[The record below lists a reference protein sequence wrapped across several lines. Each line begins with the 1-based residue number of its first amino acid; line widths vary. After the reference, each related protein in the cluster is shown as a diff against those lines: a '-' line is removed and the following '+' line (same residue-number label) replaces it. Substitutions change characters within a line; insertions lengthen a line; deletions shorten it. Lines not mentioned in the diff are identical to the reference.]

1 MPSFCPPDALDV
13 AGNVLERMDI
23 KDSSS
28 PGLLDVKINLTGV
41 AQHGFAT
48 ASGLNDYDYQNIS
61 SLSVGPKSAMQV
73 HTINKVPIPA
83 EILEHFKHIK
93 CHCMMGLFPEIGRA
107 WLTIDSE
114 IYIWTYEQARDVAY
128 YDGLNH
134 LIVSVG
140 LAKPKSGVFISD
152 VKYLLILTT
161 PIEII
166 VLGVTF
172 ADTTKIISSPMRNMQ
187 STTTFEEMQLM
198 NKPIF
203 ILNSDNVAINV
214 VQCSQNGRIFLGGRD
229 GCLYEI
235 DYHADSSWFGKRC
248 KKVNHSQSIVSAM
261 VPSFLKLFSDNDP
274 IVSIVID
281 DNRQLLYTLTEK
293 GAVEAWNIG
302 TDCSSTRRFARVSQA
317 EIVQRAS
324 GILKTVDNT
333 VFSKIT
339 SICPL
344 STDDSL
350 NLNLLAITQSGVR
363 LYFATRPLSSEIQNP
378 NQPQQQHMQQTQ
390 FSHALQKQTFTNI
403 PTTPTVM
410 ASAQT
415 AQDSNKPQGLYLY
428 HVRLPPGYTP
438 NTTVNKPK
446 QVHTAYY
453 SEGTLLLIST
463 SQQDQDHLWSISSA
477 PFLSR
482 PYLAE
487 ATAMLN
493 LDGIVWSLT
502 EVRDKCES
510 KLNSVLR
517 KAKKPKKVVLLTN
530 QGAHIIALLKP
541 VDILQQLLTA
551 YNGPHNE
558 AVKAFFQIQ
567 TECEACTTSLLIAC
581 ADQYRNTDLALWA
594 AQAFLLYGGEPYY
607 HFQMLA
613 NTQGGPNKMNPLNPQ
628 LNPGHYSID
637 RNIPHMYVSTPMP
650 HTTGQMSP
658 RSPQMSHTMQQS
670 HYPLSPI
677 SAGGGG
683 GIQENT
689 HDNSLIVND
698 YNAVIYSAKHDGLY
712 LYVARLLRPIW
723 KKRCVEANLCSTLTQ
738 ADCTLILEDLFAL
751 KVFIDAYIVN
761 DFSGMTRATAYST
774 HTASLSNGFS
784 HVLPS
789 HNQLTTQEQRNAAV
803 QAQNEEKQSINA
815 LYQLVKHVCEIISL
829 WKILCEHQF
838 QILATQLPKEEQTT
852 LRSCTFRDLTLSRT
866 ESCAVLIAALINS
879 YLKDNA
885 SVSIISAKLREVCPN
900 LYRHEDAVTFKATE
914 ILLSAKGCEASDSK
928 NEKLSTALQ
937 LCKDAA
943 PNLPLQN
950 ICQQFSLAGFGEG
963 VIELTATCAAKIDPE
978 EIGIRYYNSA
988 EPTEDTEGYTAY
1000 SARMTCYKEV
1010 RLMLD
1015 TIYQNHCNAKETP
1028 EFEFQRQQACDIN
1041 ENSFSAQIR
1050 KLVNLAI
1057 QIKDPLLHI
1066 TIYQWLMAHD
1076 MISELLA
1083 LPEPS
1088 LGEFLR
1094 RNVVN
1099 NPGNLDLV
1107 DLLWKYYEKNDR
1119 HAEAAKI
1126 LDNLASTESDTI
1138 LLDQRI
1144 EYLARAVMCMRNDSS
1159 GYSIA
1164 NGVLLKE
1171 LEDKLEIARVQKC
1184 ILDTLSACRQT
1195 DHNVVQAL
1203 EKLNYTLYDITQLYQ
1218 QFADP
1223 FDLWECK
1230 LTILNCSHHNDPLLI
1245 ETVWSQIINKAVDG
1259 TGTTQERCT
1268 RLFTKMETLVKEFR
1282 ESGHCFPLAFIIRE
1296 LELKACHLRF
1306 PEGVVPDKLV
1316 AMNIDIEL
1324 LMEYYF
1330 RMISMNERVWANE
1343 GNEWHLVQSSIR
1355 VVTLLCG
1362 NMRSMWHRSKRRIFG
1377 KAQDIVSTC
1386 LSFCYQKP
1394 DTEQLRN
1401 TLKSLQCQLQDN
1413 LL

>member
-1 MPSFCPPDALDV
+1 MPSISPTDFLDV
-13 AGNVLERMDI
+13 AGNILERMDI
-23 KDSSS
+23 RDSSS

-48 ASGLNDYDYQNIS
+48 ASGLNDYDYQNLS
-61 SLSVGPKSAMQV
+61 SLSMGPKSAMQV
-73 HTINKVPIPA
+73 HTVNKIPIPA

-140 LAKPKSGVFISD
+140 LAKPKPGVFISD

-248 KKVNHSQSIVSAM
+248 KKVNHSQSVVSAM
-261 VPSFLKLFSDNDP
+261 VPNFLKLFTENDP

-281 DNRQLLYTLTEK
+281 DHRQLLYTLTEK
-293 GAVEAWNIG
+293 GSIDAWNIG
-302 TDCSSTRRFARVSQA
+302 TDCSSTRRFARVSQN
-317 EIVQRAS
+317 EVMQRAS
-324 GILKTVDNT
+324 SILKTVDNSI
-333 VFSKIT
+333 FSKIK

-344 STDDSL
+344 SIDDSL

-363 LYFATRPLSSEIQNP
+363 LFFATRPLSSAQNP
-378 NQPQQQHMQQTQ
+378 SQQHLQQQQIQLSQT
-390 FSHALQKQTFTNI
+390 LQKQTSTNF
-403 PTTPTVM
+403 PSTNTSGLV
-410 ASAQT
+410 SAQS
-415 AQDSNKPQGLYLY
+415 AQDLSKPQGLYLY

-446 QVHTAYY
+446 QVHSAYY

-487 ATAMLN
+487 ATAVLS
-493 LDGIVWSLT
+493 LDGIVWSLA

-510 KLNSVLR
+510 KLNSILR
-517 KAKKPKKVVLLTN
+517 KAKKAKKVVLLTN

-551 YNGPHNE
+551 YSGPHNE

-567 TECEACTTSLLIAC
+567 TESEACTTSLLIAC
-581 ADQYRNTDLALWA
+581 ADQFRNTDLAIWA
-594 AQAFLLYGGEPYY
+594 AQALLLYGGEPYY
-607 HFQMLA
+607 HYQMLA
-613 NTQGGPNKMNPLNPQ
+613 NAQGGTSKINPMNPALHM
-628 LNPGHYSID
+628 GHYGVD
-637 RNIPHMYVSTPMP
+637 RNTPQMFVSTPMP
-650 HTTGQMSP
+650 HTAGGGFQMP
-658 RSPQMSHTMQQS
+658 RSPQSSHTMQQTQ
-670 HYPLSPI
+670 YPLSPI
-677 SAGGGG
+677 PGQDTGYDGG
-683 GIQENT
+683 
-689 HDNSLIVND
+689 LIVND
-698 YNAVIYSAKHDGLY
+698 YSTVIYSAKHDGLY

-723 KKRCVEANLCSTLTQ
+723 KKRCVDTNLCSTVTQ
-738 ADCTLILEDLFAL
+738 SDCTLILEDLFSLRA
-751 KVFIDAYIVN
+751 FMDAYIVN
-761 DFSGMTRATAYST
+761 DCSGLSRNTYST
-774 HTASLSNGFS
+774 QTSVSNGFS
-784 HVLPS
+784 HVLPA
-789 HNQLTTQEQRNAAV
+789 HTQLSTHEQRNV
-803 QAQNEEKQSINA
+803 TEQAQSEEKQSLSA
-815 LYQLVKHVCEIISL
+815 LYQLIKHVCEILSL
-829 WKILCEHQF
+829 WKILSEHQF
-838 QILATQLPKEEQTT
+838 QVLATQLTKEEQTT
-852 LRSCTFRDLTLSRT
+852 LSSCTFRDLTLTRT
-866 ESCAVLIAALINS
+866 DSCALLIATLINS

-914 ILLSAKGCEASDSK
+914 ILLSAKSCEASEGK
-928 NEKLSTALQ
+928 NEKLCTALQ

-950 ICQQFSLAGFGEG
+950 ICQQFSIAGFGEG

-978 EIGIRYYNSA
+978 ENGIRYYNCD
-988 EPTEDTEGYTAY
+988 EPTEDTEGYAAY

-1015 TIYQNHCNAKETP
+1015 TIYQNYCNANETQ
-1028 EFEFQRQQACDIN
+1028 EFEFQRQICDTS
-1041 ENSFSAQIR
+1041 EKRFSVQIR

-1066 TIYQWLMAHD
+1066 TLYQWLMAHD

-1099 NPGNLDLV
+1099 NPGNLNLV
-1107 DLLWKYYEKNDR
+1107 DLLWKYYEKNGR
-1119 HAEAAKI
+1119 HAEAAHI
-1126 LDNLASTESDTI
+1126 LDNLASTESECI

-1144 EYLARAVMCMRNDSS
+1144 EYLARAVMCLRNDSS
-1159 GYSIA
+1159 GFSIA

-1184 ILDTLSACRQT
+1184 ILDTFSAYIAP
-1195 DHNVVQAL
+1195 DHRVLQAI
-1203 EKLNYTLYDITQLYQ
+1203 EKLNFTLYDITQLYQ

-1245 ETVWSQIINKAVDG
+1245 ETVWSQIINKAVVG
-1259 TGTTQERCT
+1259 KGTTQERCT
-1268 RLFTKMETLVKEFR
+1268 RLFTKIESLVKEFR

-1296 LELKACHLRF
+1296 LELKACQLQF
-1306 PEGVVPDKLV
+1306 PEGIVPEKLV

-1362 NMRSMWHRSKRRIFG
+1362 NLRSIWHRSKRRILG

-1394 DTEQLRN
+1394 DTEHLRSS
-1401 TLKSLQCQLQDN
+1401 LKSLQCQLQDN

>member
-1 MPSFCPPDALDV
+1 MPSISPIDFLDM
-13 AGNVLERMDI
+13 AGNILERMDI
-23 KDSSS
+23 RDSSS

-73 HTINKVPIPA
+73 HTVNKIPIPS

-140 LAKPKSGVFISD
+140 LAKPKPGVFIND

-248 KKVNHSQSIVSAM
+248 KKVNHSQSMVSAM
-261 VPSFLKLFSDNDP
+261 VPSFLKLFAENDP
-274 IVSIVID
+274 IVKIVID

-293 GAVEAWNIG
+293 GSIEAWNMG
-302 TDCSSTRRFARVSQA
+302 ADCGSMRRFARVSQN
-317 EIVQRAS
+317 EITQRAS
-324 GILKTVDNT
+324 SILKTVDNSIFT
-333 VFSKIT
+333 KVK

-344 STDDSL
+344 SSDDSQ
-350 NLNLLAITQSGVR
+350 NLNLLAITQCGVR
-363 LYFATRPLSSEIQNP
+363 LFFAARPLSSSHNP
-378 NQPQQQHMQQTQ
+378 NPQTQLQQTQ
-390 FSHALQKQTFTNI
+390 LSQTLQMQTSTNYQN
-403 PTTPTVM
+403 PGSPGG
-410 ASAQT
+410 ASPQAT
-415 AQDSNKPQGLYLY
+415 QDCSKPQGLYLY

-438 NTTVNKPK
+438 NTTINKPK
-446 QVHTAYY
+446 QVHSAYY
-453 SEGTLLLIST
+453 SEGTLLLVST

-493 LDGIVWSLT
+493 LDGIVWSLS

-510 KLNSVLR
+510 TINSVLR

-558 AVKAFFQIQ
+558 AVKTFFQIQ
-567 TECEACTTSLLIAC
+567 TECEACTTALLIAC
-581 ADQYRNTDLALWA
+581 SDQYRNTDLALWA

-613 NTQGGPNKMNPLNPQ
+613 NTQAGTSKMNPMNPPLNITHH
-628 LNPGHYSID
+628 GID
-637 RNIPHMYVSTPMP
+637 RNSPQMFVSTPMP
-650 HTTGQMSP
+650 HGGGGGYQIP
-658 RSPQMSHTMQQS
+658 RSPQLPLSMQQS
-670 HYPLSPI
+670 QYPLSPI
-677 SAGGGG
+677 TGQDAG
-683 GIQENT
+683 
-689 HDNSLIVND
+689 HDGLIVND
-698 YNAVIYSAKHDGLY
+698 YSTVIYSAKHDGLY

-723 KKRCVEANLCSTLTQ
+723 KKRCVDTNLCSTLTQ
-738 ADCTLILEDLFAL
+738 ADCTLILEDLFSL
-751 KVFIDAYIVN
+751 KVFMDAYTVN
-761 DFSGMTRATAYST
+761 ELSGFTRNTYST
-774 HTASLSNGFS
+774 QTNISNGYS
-784 HVLPS
+784 HVLSS
-789 HNQLTTQEQRNAAV
+789 HNQLTPHDQRFV
-803 QAQNEEKQSINA
+803 TEKAQNEEKQSLSA
-815 LYQLVKHVCEIISL
+815 LYQLVKHVCEVMSL

-838 QILATQLPKEEQTT
+838 QVLATQLPKEEQTT
-852 LRSCTFRDLTLSRT
+852 LSSCTFRDLTLTRT
-866 ESCAVLIAALINS
+866 ESCALLIAALINS

-914 ILLSAKGCEASDSK
+914 ILLSAKSCEASEGK
-928 NEKLSTALQ
+928 HEKLRTALQ

-950 ICQQFSLAGFGEG
+950 ICQQFSTAGFGEG

-978 EIGIRYYNSA
+978 EYGIRYYNSD

-1000 SARMTCYKEV
+1000 SARMSCYKEI
-1010 RLMLD
+1010 RSMLE
-1015 TIYQNHCNAKETP
+1015 TVYQNHCNANETQ
-1028 EFEFQRQQACDIN
+1028 EFEFQRQMCDTN
-1041 ENSFSAQIR
+1041 ENSFSVQIR

-1099 NPGNLDLV
+1099 NPGNLNLV
-1107 DLLWKYYEKNDR
+1107 DLLWKYYEKNGR
-1119 HAEAAKI
+1119 HAEAAHI
-1126 LDNLASTESDTI
+1126 LDNLASTESESI
-1138 LLDQRI
+1138 SLDQRI

-1159 GYSIA
+1159 GFSIA
-1164 NGVLLKE
+1164 NGILLKE

-1184 ILDTLSACRQT
+1184 ILDTLSSHVRT
-1195 DHNVVQAL
+1195 DHNTVQAI
-1203 EKLNYTLYDITQLYQ
+1203 EKLNFTLYDITQLYQ

-1259 TGTTQERCT
+1259 MGTTQERCT
-1268 RLFTKMETLVKEFR
+1268 RLFTKIEALVKEFR

-1296 LELKACHLRF
+1296 LELKACQLRF
-1306 PEGVVPDKLV
+1306 PEGIVPDKLV
-1316 AMNIDIEL
+1316 AMNIDIDL

-1362 NMRSMWHRSKRRIFG
+1362 QIRSMWNRSKGRIVG

-1401 TLKSLQCQLQDN
+1401 ALKTLQCQLQDN